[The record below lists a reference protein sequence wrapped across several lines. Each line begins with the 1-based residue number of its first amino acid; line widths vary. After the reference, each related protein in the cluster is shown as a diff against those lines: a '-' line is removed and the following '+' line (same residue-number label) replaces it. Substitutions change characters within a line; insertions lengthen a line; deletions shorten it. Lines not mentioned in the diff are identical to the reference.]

1 MTPGRPR
8 LGAKTEH
15 SSNCS
20 GMGGQY
26 TLEVGVWLRLA
37 VWATFSPACNGVS
50 LPRQECASWLLVG
63 QRGREGW
70 DGAGCMLLH
79 QRAPKL
85 SRAKVLF

>member
-8 LGAKTEH
+8 SGAKTEH

-26 TLEVGVWLRLA
+26 TLEGGVWPRLA
-37 VWATFSPACNGVS
+37 VWATFSAACNGVG

-63 QRGREGW
+63 QRGSEGW
-70 DGAGCMLLH
+70 DGAGCMLSH
-79 QRAPKL
+79 QRASKL
-85 SRAKVLF
+85 SRVKALF